1 MDLTDKAALEAFAA
15 TKHDICRYVGATSNQ
30 QKITMPPTYNYDHRT
45 SALWQQR
52 PKQECAKI
60 VGRQLEPAN
69 PEVLSPTQP
78 LQHAEPAHV

>member
-1 MDLTDKAALEAFAA
+1 MDLTQRRPALEAFAA

-52 PKQECAKI
+52 PKQKCAKI
-60 VGRQLEPAN
+60 VGLVGRQLEP
-69 PEVLSPTQP
+69 PTP
-78 LQHAEPAHV
+78 KC